1 MIDSVLVYFCPNGM
15 ELKLGRLFI
24 DRDKGLQS
32 YSFEFDPDFLSSPYR
47 STFIDF
53 DLTNVSG
60 RQFLNPGKELF
71 GFLLDALP
79 DRWGKALIN
88 RRERI
93 DAKKENR
100 RPRQM
105 FAEDY
110 LLAVDD
116 ESRMGCL
123 RFKADEKD
131 EFLSTDKKMSIP
143 PFQSLKDLEYAARM
157 YENDED
163 LFDETWLK
171 ILISPGSSL
180 GGARPKATVK
190 DDNGELWIAKFPSKH
205 DEWDVGAWE
214 MVVTEL
220 ARLCGLNVP
229 ETKLL
234 RLSKYGSTFLTKR
247 FDRNSQGRIP
257 FISAMTALG
266 KTDGETGRVDV
277 SYLDIASFLL
287 AYGGDP
293 SDVKELWKRI
303 VFNITISNGDDHL
316 RNHGFIIKDKHWVL
330 APAYDLNPSV
340 DAMHLLLTVS
350 EDNNEMDF
358 NLAVD
363 VAKIYGLSKEEAVI
377 EVERIKKTV
386 RENLEKVAKK
396 YGLSDM
402 EIEYMR
408 PAFRT

>member
-1 MIDSVLVYFCPNGM
+1 MIDSILVYFCPNGT
-15 ELKLGRLFI
+15 ELKLGKLFI

-32 YSFEFDPDFLSSPYR
+32 YSLEFDSTFLSSPYR
-47 STFIDF
+47 STFIDA
-53 DLTNVSG
+53 DLVNISG

-88 RRERI
+88 RRERV
-93 DAKKENR
+93 DAKKDNR
-100 RPRQM
+100 RPRQL

-123 RFKADEKD
+123 RFKADEKGD
-131 EFLSTDKKMSIP
+131 FLAVDKKTSVP

-163 LFDETWLK
+163 LFNETWLK

-190 DDNGELWIAKFPSKH
+190 AEDGNLWIAKFPSKH

-247 FDRNSQGRIP
+247 FDRNGQDRVP

-266 KTDGETGRVDV
+266 KTDGETGRLDV

-287 AYGGDP
+287 AYGGNP
-293 SDVKELWKRI
+293 SDVKELWRRV
-303 VFNITISNGDDHL
+303 VFNIAISNGDDHL
-316 RNHGFIIKDKHWVL
+316 RNHGFIIKDKYWSL

-340 DAMHLLLTVS
+340 NATHLLLGVS
-350 EDNNEMDF
+350 EDGNEMDF
-358 NLAVD
+358 DLAID
-363 VAKIYGLSKEEAVI
+363 AAKIYGFSKNEAI
-377 EVERIKKTV
+377 EEVENIKKTIGA
-386 RENLEKVAKK
+386 NLEKVAKK
-396 YGLSDM
+396 CGLGNM
-402 EIEYMR
+402 EIDYMR
-408 PAFRT
+408 PAFRI